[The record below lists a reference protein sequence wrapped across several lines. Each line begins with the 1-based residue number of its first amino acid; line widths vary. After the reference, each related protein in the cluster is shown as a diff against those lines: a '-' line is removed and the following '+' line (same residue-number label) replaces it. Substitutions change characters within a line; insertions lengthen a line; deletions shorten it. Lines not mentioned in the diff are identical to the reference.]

1 MNRSRSKVTISSWAS
16 WLLDHWALAMFVT
29 IVASDQI
36 TKALAPR
43 AWVTVDP
50 ATGAYLP
57 VSIRRLYVGPI
68 TGALLDSI
76 AIVLLGVIGIAAL
89 RKLHSHLAGVGVIV
103 LVGGM
108 TSNLLDRL
116 GLAAITQG
124 VKERGVVNWFQLGFH
139 SVRVG
144 NVADCCY
151 LIGILLTI
159 IGAASRLKWSIET
172 TKRGTVWMPGLRRWW
187 VLGTA
192 LVLVIGASV
201 GWTGFWQGDRRAA
214 SASNEIATYRNSESA
229 TLSRLDEAVM
239 TAYMNGD
246 YQAALLLPIDQQ
258 VRCTNTPSWSCS
270 VVMARSGP
278 VGLGKVASS
287 AVHDTAQRGGDT
299 PSKS

>member
-1 MNRSRSKVTISSWAS
+1 MRRLLNHWAS
-16 WLLDHWALAMFVT
+16 ALFVLI
-29 IVASDQI
+29 IVFDQI
-36 TKALAPR
+36 TKALVPR

-50 ATGAYLP
+50 ATGAYVPLFL
-57 VSIRRLYVGPI
+57 RNLYLRPI
-68 TGALLDSI
+68 TGAVLDSV
-76 AIVLLGVIGIAAL
+76 AIVLLGAGGLAAR
-89 RKLHSHLAGVGVIV
+89 RKLHGHLAGVGVIV
-103 LVGGM
+103 LVAGM
-108 TSNLLDRL
+108 TSNLFDRL
-116 GLAAITQG
+116 GLAAMTQG
-124 VKERGVVNWFQLGFH
+124 VKERGVVNWFYLGFGYF
-139 SVRVG
+139 RVG
-144 NVADCCY
+144 NIADCCY
-151 LIGILLTI
+151 VVGLLLIVIGVVSRLTWSI
-159 IGAASRLKWSIET
+159 ESTKRGNLWLPGASRL
-172 TKRGTVWMPGLRRWW
+172 G

-192 LVLVIGASV
+192 LVLVVAVSV